1 MMPRHNS
8 IVSTGGG
15 QAAAQEIWRVQ
26 SIWSQAAG
34 RQKTAIGRARAA
46 TLGATVAAG
55 VLGAASAQL
64 MPISPPV
71 GRTLAFLAML
81 AAGAAPFVAVG
92 AAPDRIRRWLRLRSV
107 SEEVKSQVYVH
118 LAGLAQYRQQARR
131 DTELLERTGTL
142 LAQVVD
148 LEPETRGLHPADRPL
163 PSVIDAD
170 GYVEHRLRFQLEGYY
185 RPRADEMARRARL
198 IERCGQALA
207 AVSVLLGATA
217 GAFGAQSMA
226 VWIPVVTAVS
236 ASVVSHG
243 ASARY
248 ARQQIEY
255 STTAGEL
262 ERLLRWWQQRAPA
275 TDADADRLAEW
286 TEHVV
291 SVQNEGWMAKWIAD

>member
-1 MMPRHNS
+1 M
-8 IVSTGGG
+8 STGGG
-15 QAAAQEIWRVQ
+15 QAAAQEVWRAQ

-34 RQKTAIGRARAA
+34 RQKAAIDRARAA

-64 MPISPPV
+64 IPISPPV

-81 AAGAAPFVAVG
+81 AAGVAPFVAVG

-118 LAGLAQYRQQARR
+118 LAGLAQYRQRARR
-131 DTELLERTGTL
+131 DAELLERTGTL

-148 LEPETRGLHPADRPL
+148 LEPETRGLRPADRPL
-163 PSVIDAD
+163 PSVIDTD

-198 IERCGQALA
+198 IERYGQALA
-207 AVSVLLGATA
+207 VLSVLLGAAA
-217 GAFGAQSMA
+217 GAFGAQSTA